1 MNYRSLI
8 VRKHG
13 GPQMLEVVE
22 NELRPPKKGEAR
34 IRVLAA
40 SVSRPDVT
48 ARRGEALY
56 SGTFLG
62 QKLPFTPGYSV
73 IGEVDAVG
81 EGVTQAR
88 PGDRVGALTVIGG
101 YTEVLYWRADRLI
114 PIPAALDPALAVP
127 LILNYIVAYQAIH
140 RKAQVKAGDKALII
154 GASGGIGTAL
164 LQLGQLAGLEM
175 YAIASRAK
183 HAILTAYG
191 ATPVDYHSQDFV
203 EIIRHSEQDGLDVV
217 LDGMM
222 RLEMMRKALSLLRRG
237 GRMVSFGE
245 PASRSELYR
254 ILGLTL
260 RANLPGSGKSLS
272 LYGTSSYFLFNQKP
286 YLEDWATLFRL
297 LGDGK
302 IQPVIAARFPILQ
315 AAEANALLESG
326 QVVGNVVLVAPELM
340 ERSGL
345 YRVDSS
351 GDSRQTGFAGQSGR
365 GGLAIFRRALALAA
379 DLDDALAAGQLAAGQ
394 LAAGT
399 FLWPGYAVS
408 RWPAISHFRRWP
420 AGAGGGIRL

>member
-1 MNYRSLI
+1 MKYRRLI

-13 GPQMLEVVE
+13 GPEVLEIAE
-22 NELRPPKKGEAR
+22 NELRPPRKGEVR

-81 EGVTQAR
+81 EGVTQVQ
-88 PGDRVGALTVIGG
+88 PGERVGVLTVIGG

-114 PIPAALDPALAVP
+114 PVPAALDPVLAVP
-127 LILNYIVAYQAIH
+127 LLLNYVVAYQVMH
-140 RKAQVKAGDKALII
+140 RVAKARPGEKTLII

-175 YAIASRAK
+175 YAIASQSK
-183 HAILTAYG
+183 HAILTEYG
-191 ATPVDYHSQDFV
+191 ATPIDYRSQDFA
-203 EIIRHSEQDGLDVV
+203 EIIRQREPGGLDVV

-222 RLEMMRKALSLLRRG
+222 RLEMMRKALALLRRG

-245 PASRSELYR
+245 PASRSELVR

-272 LYGTSSYFLFNQKP
+272 LYGTSSYFLFDQKP
-286 YLEDWATLFRL
+286 YLADWAALFRL
-297 LGDGK
+297 LGEGK
-302 IQPVIAARFPILQ
+302 IKPVIAARFPILQ
-315 AAEANALLESG
+315 AAAANALLESG
-326 QVVGNVVLVAPELM
+326 QVTGNVVLVAP
-340 ERSGL
+340 
-345 YRVDSS
+345 
-351 GDSRQTGFAGQSGR
+351 
-365 GGLAIFRRALALAA
+365 
-379 DLDDALAAGQLAAGQ
+379 DLDTLLIDLP
-394 LAAGT
+394 
-399 FLWPGYAVS
+399 F
-408 RWPAISHFRRWP
+408 
-420 AGAGGGIRL
+420 

>member
-1 MNYRSLI
+1 MKYRSLI

-13 GPQMLEVVE
+13 GPEVLEIAE
-22 NELRPPKKGEAR
+22 NELRPPRKGEAR

-81 EGVTQAR
+81 EGVTQVQ
-88 PGDRVGALTVIGG
+88 PGERVGVLTVIGG

-114 PIPAALDPALAVP
+114 PVPATLDPVLAVP
-127 LILNYIVAYQAIH
+127 LILNYIVAYQAMH
-140 RKAQVKAGDKALII
+140 RVVKAQPGEKALII

-164 LQLGQLAGLEM
+164 LQLGQLARLKM
-175 YAIASRAK
+175 YAIASKEK
-183 HAILTAYG
+183 HAILSEYG
-191 ATPVDYHSQDFV
+191 ATPIDYRSQDFA
-203 EIIRHSEQDGLDVV
+203 EIIRPREAGGLDVA

-222 RLEMMRKALSLLRRG
+222 RLEMMRKALPLLRRG

-245 PASRSELYR
+245 PASRAELVR

-272 LYGTSSYFLFNQKP
+272 LYGTSSYYLFDQKP
-286 YLEDWATLFRL
+286 YLEDWAALFRL
-297 LGDGK
+297 LGEGK
-302 IQPVIAARFPILQ
+302 IKPVIAARFPILQ
-315 AAEANALLESG
+315 AAAANALLESG
-326 QVVGNVVLVAPELM
+326 QVTGNVVLVLP
-340 ERSGL
+340 
-345 YRVDSS
+345 
-351 GDSRQTGFAGQSGR
+351 
-365 GGLAIFRRALALAA
+365 GLA
-379 DLDDALAAGQLAAGQ
+379 
-394 LAAGT
+394 
-399 FLWPGYAVS
+399 P
-408 RWPAISHFRRWP
+408 
-420 AGAGGGIRL
+420 